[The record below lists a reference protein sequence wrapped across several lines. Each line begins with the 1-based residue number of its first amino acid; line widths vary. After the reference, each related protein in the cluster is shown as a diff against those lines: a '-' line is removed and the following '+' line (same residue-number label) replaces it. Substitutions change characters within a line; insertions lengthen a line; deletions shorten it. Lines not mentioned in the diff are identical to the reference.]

1 MLNFQYN
8 LLFYYIFSFNVIFI
22 LKRDSIMLLS
32 DERINQIIK
41 EEITKTE
48 VESIVSNRISS
59 GYDSRDFKKAVKD
72 IAAEVIED
80 LFKTLWNRSNS
91 WKGGITR

>member
-1 MLNFQYN
+1 MVLFFYFFFQCDIYYKEKKIFMML
-8 LLFYYIFSFNVIFI
+8 SE
-22 LKRDSIMLLS
+22 K
-32 DERINQIIK
+32 RINQIIR

-48 VESIVSNRISS
+48 VESIVSNRISN
-59 GYDSRDFKKAVKD
+59 GYNSRDFKKAVKD
-72 IAAEVIED
+72 VAAEVIED